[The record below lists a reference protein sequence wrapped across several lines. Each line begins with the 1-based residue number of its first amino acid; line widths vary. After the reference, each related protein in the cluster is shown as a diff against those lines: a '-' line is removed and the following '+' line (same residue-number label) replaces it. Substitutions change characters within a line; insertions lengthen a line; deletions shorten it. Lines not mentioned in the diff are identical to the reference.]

1 MTVIAREAK
10 HLSPVAFI
18 ARSIISLGL
27 SGRLP
32 TTSWYQDVLEI
43 GSGTVQKALQELKK
57 SGAVTLVS
65 RGHQGTFVVSWDFT
79 LLWNA
84 ARIPPVHM
92 LLPPRGSREATQV
105 ASALVEQCSQWGVVT
120 TVGYLR
126 GAHSRLAAF
135 NENTADIVLLSSG
148 SAQMLMKDA
157 AAEGYELFEVGNGS
171 YYRPESLVVV
181 EKTDTVAAT
190 RLRVGI
196 DFHSSDHQRLTRAQF
211 PETQCEYVEVDFTL
225 LPRSVFLGEIDTG
238 VWHQEPSLI
247 PLDKIG
253 LTIRAL
259 DNPQAMALADEIS
272 SAVLVVRST
281 SPVAQLLRQDDFDK
295 LKRQAMQPV
304 NTSDP
309 YFASVP
315 DILRFQKIASIA
327 RT

>member
-1 MTVIAREAK
+1 MTIMAREAK
-10 HLSPVAFI
+10 QLSPVAFI
-18 ARSIISLGL
+18 ARSILSLGL
-27 SGRLP
+27 TGRLP
-32 TTSWYQDVLEI
+32 TTSWYQEVLEI

-65 RGHQGTFVVSWDFT
+65 RGHQGTFVVSWDFA

-126 GAHSRLAAF
+126 GARSRLDAF
-135 NENTADIVLLSSG
+135 TDNTADIVLLSSG
-148 SAQMLMKDA
+148 SAQMLMQDA
-157 AAEGYELFEVGNGS
+157 VAEGYELFEVGSGS

-181 EKTDTVAAT
+181 EKTDIAT
-190 RLRVGI
+190 AKPLRVGI

-211 PETQCEYVEVDFTL
+211 PEPLCEYVEVDFTL

-247 PLDKIG
+247 PLEKIG

-259 DNPQAMALADEIS
+259 DNPQALALADAIS
-272 SAVLVVRST
+272 SAVLVVRSA
-281 SPVAQLLRQDDFDK
+281 SPVAQLLRHVDFEQ
-295 LKRQAMQPV
+295 LKRQVMQPL

-309 YFASVP
+309 DFADVP
-315 DILRFQKIASIA
+315 DILRFQKIASA
-327 RT
+327 TRS